1 MDNWINYLVGG
12 LSTIVGGV
20 GTAFAAYNEILM
32 AISLT
37 CTIISTIVSCIVLPI
52 INKVKKKK
60 KDGKITIEEVKDII
74 ETANDGIEETKDKIE
89 GVKQNGNSTT
99 KE

>member
-20 GTAFAAYNEILM
+20 GTAFATYNEILM

-37 CTIISTIVSCIVLPI
+37 CTIISTIVSCVVLPI
-52 INKVKKKK
+52 INKVIRAK

-74 ETANDGIEETKDKIE
+74 ETANDGIEQAKDKIE
-89 GVKQNGNSTT
+89 GVKNEDSGI
-99 KE
+99 KK